1 MSNFNIK
8 DQKIKSIIFVL
19 LTILPIAI
27 IISPGFS
34 EAIIV
39 LIVLLFLINAFFKN
53 NWGFLNEKII
63 RYLLIIYLFLIINLL
78 LSENFKFS

>member
-1 MSNFNIK
+1 MSNFNVK

-19 LTILPIAI
+19 LIILPIAI

-34 EAIIV
+34 EAIID

-53 NWGFLNEKII
+53 NWEFLNEKII
-63 RYLLIIYLFLIINLL
+63 RYLLIIYLF
-78 LSENFKFS
+78 FP